1 MAYKII
7 SADTHLDLHW
17 LPPDLFVSRAP
28 EAQKLHMPNVQ
39 TLDRGDYWFVQG
51 REFCAVGFGSAGI
64 QVGQAYVSGED
75 VRLDRMAEAGFFEG
89 VSNGIYHPANPD
101 LRVKDQDID
110 GIDAEVI
117 YGILGIGGGVLGL
130 GDGMVTTPGPEAE
143 TLTTI
148 YDVYNEYV
156 AELVTG
162 YERRLA
168 GLACITSH
176 DPQVSARQLRRAAEL
191 GLKGAEIN
199 VSQMIEPIYHE
210 DWDVL
215 WDTAAECEMPI
226 SFHSIGLSYA
236 KTNAAEQ
243 KKYEWVDTGL
253 LYILFQLSGAEFL
266 VSVLLSGACERY
278 PGFNFVLGECGIG
291 WLPYVLERTDN
302 EYRDHLFHLELPHAP
317 TDYWRRQGYSTFQEE
332 LVSLDQV
339 ERIGV
344 NNIMWGSDYPHQD
357 GVFPDSRKT
366 IQEGLGHL
374 PEEVVRKIVC
384 ENAARVYKFN

>member
-1 MAYKII
+1 MAYEII
-7 SADTHLDLHW
+7 SADTHMDLRW

-28 EAQKLHMPNVQ
+28 EAQKPHMPNVQ
-39 TLDRGDYWFVQG
+39 KLDRGNYWFVQG
-51 REFCAVGFGSAGI
+51 REFCAVGSDSAG
-64 QVGQAYVSGED
+64 VREGQSYAPGES
-75 VRLDRMAEAGFFEG
+75 VHMDRMAEVGFFDG
-89 VSNGIYHPANPD
+89 VAEGIYHPVDPE
-101 LRVKDQDID
+101 LRVSDQNID

-117 YGILGIGGGVLGL
+117 YGILGIGGGMFT
-130 GDGMVTTPGPEAE
+130 DSGPEAE

-148 YDVYNEYV
+148 YDIYNEYV

-162 YERRLA
+162 YEQRLA

-176 DPQVSARQLRRAAEL
+176 NPQVSARQLRTAAEL
-191 GLKGAEIN
+191 GLKGAEVN
-199 VSQMIEPIYHE
+199 VSQMRKPIYHK

-215 WDTAAECEMPI
+215 WDTSAECEMPI
-226 SFHSIGLSYA
+226 SFHTLGLNYA
-236 KTNAAEQ
+236 KPDVAEQ
-243 KKYEWVDTGL
+243 KTYEWVDTGL

-266 VSVLLSGACERY
+266 VSVLLSGACEKY

-302 EYRDHLFHLELPHAP
+302 EYKDRLFHIGLPEAP
-317 TDYWRRQGYSTFQEE
+317 SFYWKRQGYSTFQQEF
-332 LVSLDQV
+332 VSLDQV

-357 GVFPDSRKT
+357 GVFPDSRKA
-366 IQEGLGHL
+366 IQEGIGHL
-374 PEEVVRKIVC
+374 PKDVLRKIVC

>member
-1 MAYKII
+1 MAYEII
-7 SADTHLDLHW
+7 SADTHMDLRW

-28 EAQKLHMPNVQ
+28 EAQKPHMPNVQ
-39 TLDRGDYWFVQG
+39 MLDRGNYWFVQD
-51 REFCAVGFGSAGI
+51 REFCAVGSDSAG
-64 QVGQAYVSGED
+64 VREGQGYAPGES
-75 VRLDRMAEAGFFEG
+75 VHMDRMAEVGFFDG
-89 VSNGIYHPANPD
+89 VAEGIYHPVDPE
-101 LRVKDQDID
+101 LRVSDQNID

-117 YGILGIGGGVLGL
+117 YGILGIGGGMFT
-130 GDGMVTTPGPEAE
+130 DSGPEAE

-148 YDVYNEYV
+148 YDIYNEYV

-162 YERRLA
+162 YEQRLA

-176 DPQVSARQLRRAAEL
+176 DPRVSARQLRTAAEL
-191 GLKGAEIN
+191 GLKGAEVN
-199 VSQMIEPIYHE
+199 VSQMRKPIYHK

-215 WDTAAECEMPI
+215 WDTSAECEMPI
-226 SFHSIGLSYA
+226 SFHTLGLNYA
-236 KTNAAEQ
+236 KPDVAEQ
-243 KKYEWVDTGL
+243 KTYEWVDTGL

-266 VSVLLSGACERY
+266 VSVLLSGACETY

-302 EYRDHLFHLELPHAP
+302 EYKDRLFHIGLPEAP
-317 TDYWRRQGYSTFQEE
+317 SYYWKRQGYSTFQQEF
-332 LVSLDQV
+332 VSLDQV

>member
-1 MAYKII
+1 MAYEII
-7 SADTHLDLHW
+7 SADTHMDLRW
-17 LPPDLFVSRAP
+17 LPSDLFVSRAP
-28 EAQKLHMPNVQ
+28 EAQKPHMPNVQ
-39 TLDRGDYWFVQG
+39 TLDRGNYWFVQA
-51 REFCAVGFGSAGI
+51 REFCAVGSDSAG
-64 QVGQAYVSGED
+64 VREGQGYAPGES
-75 VRLDRMAEAGFFEG
+75 VHMDRMAEVGFFDG
-89 VSNGIYHPANPD
+89 VAEGIYHPVDPE
-101 LRVKDQDID
+101 LRVSDQNID

-117 YGILGIGGGVLGL
+117 YGILGIGGGMFT
-130 GDGMVTTPGPEAE
+130 DSGPEAE

-148 YDVYNEYV
+148 YDIYNEYV

-162 YERRLA
+162 YEQRLA

-176 DPQVSARQLRRAAEL
+176 DPQVSARQLRTAAEL
-191 GLKGAEIN
+191 GLRGAEVN
-199 VSQMIEPIYHE
+199 VSQMRKPIYHK

-226 SFHSIGLSYA
+226 SFHTLGLNYA
-236 KTNAAEQ
+236 KPDVAEQ
-243 KKYEWVDTGL
+243 KTYEWVDTGL

-266 VSVLLSGACERY
+266 VSVLLSGACEKY

-302 EYRDHLFHLELPHAP
+302 EYKDRLFHIGLPEAP
-317 TDYWRRQGYSTFQEE
+317 SYYWKRQGYSTFQQEF
-332 LVSLDQV
+332 VSLDQV

-357 GVFPDSRKT
+357 GVFPDSRKA

-374 PEEVVRKIVC
+374 PEDVLRKIVC

>member
-1 MAYKII
+1 
-7 SADTHLDLHW
+7 
-17 LPPDLFVSRAP
+17 
-28 EAQKLHMPNVQ
+28 MPNVQ
-39 TLDRGDYWFVQG
+39 TLDRGKYWFVQG
-51 REFCAVGFGSAGI
+51 REFCPVGSDS
-64 QVGQAYVSGED
+64 VGVPEGQDYASGED
-75 VRLDRMAEAGFFEG
+75 VRLDRMAKAGFFDG
-89 VSNGIYHPANPD
+89 VSNGIYHPADPE

-117 YGILGIGGGVLGL
+117 YGILGVGGGVLGL
-130 GDGMVTTPGPEAE
+130 GDGMLTTPGPEAD
-143 TLTTI
+143 TLATI
-148 YDVYNEYV
+148 YDIYNEYV

-162 YERRLA
+162 YEQRLA

-176 DPQVSARQLRRAAEL
+176 DPQVSARQLRRAAGL

-199 VSQMIEPIYHE
+199 VSLMVEPIYHE
-210 DWDVL
+210 GWNVL

-226 SFHSIGLSYA
+226 SFHSLGTSYA

-243 KKYEWVDTGL
+243 KRYEWVDTGL

-266 VSVLLSGACERY
+266 VSVLLSGACEKY
-278 PGFNFVLGECGIG
+278 PGLNFVLGECGIG

-302 EYRDHLFHLELPHAP
+302 EYRDHLFHIGLPHAP
-317 TDYWRRQGYSTFQEE
+317 SDYWKRQGYSTFQEE
-332 LVSLDQV
+332 FVSLDEV

>member
-1 MAYKII
+1 MAYEII
-7 SADTHLDLHW
+7 SADTHMDLRW

-28 EAQKLHMPNVQ
+28 EAQKPHMPNVQ
-39 TLDRGDYWFVQG
+39 MLDRGNYWFVQD
-51 REFCAVGFGSAGI
+51 REFCAVGSDSAG
-64 QVGQAYVSGED
+64 VREGQGYAPGES
-75 VRLDRMAEAGFFEG
+75 VHMDRMAEVGFFDG
-89 VSNGIYHPANPD
+89 VSEGIYHPVDPE
-101 LRVKDQDID
+101 LRVSDQNID

-117 YGILGIGGGVLGL
+117 YGILGIGGGMFT
-130 GDGMVTTPGPEAE
+130 DSGPEAE

-148 YDVYNEYV
+148 YDIYNEYV
-156 AELVTG
+156 SELVTG
-162 YERRLA
+162 YEQRLA

-176 DPQVSARQLRRAAEL
+176 DPQVSARQLRTAAEL
-191 GLKGAEIN
+191 GLKGAEVN
-199 VSQMIEPIYHE
+199 VSQMRKPIYHK

-215 WDTAAECEMPI
+215 WDTSAECEMPI
-226 SFHSIGLSYA
+226 SFHTLGLNYA
-236 KTNAAEQ
+236 KPDVAEQ
-243 KKYEWVDTGL
+243 KTYEWVDTGL

-266 VSVLLSGACERY
+266 VSVLLSGACEKY

-302 EYRDHLFHLELPHAP
+302 EYKDRLFHIGLPEAP
-317 TDYWRRQGYSTFQEE
+317 SYYWKRQGYSTFQQEF
-332 LVSLDQV
+332 VSLDQV

-357 GVFPDSRKT
+357 GVFPDSRKA

-374 PEEVVRKIVC
+374 PEDVLRKIVC

>member
-1 MAYKII
+1 MAYEII
-7 SADTHLDLHW
+7 SADTHMDLRW

-28 EAQKLHMPNVQ
+28 EAQKPHMPNVQ
-39 TLDRGDYWFVQG
+39 MLDRGNYWFVQG
-51 REFCAVGFGSAGI
+51 REFCAVGSDSAG
-64 QVGQAYVSGED
+64 VREGQGYAPGES
-75 VRLDRMAEAGFFEG
+75 VHMDRMAEVGFFDG
-89 VSNGIYHPANPD
+89 VAEGIYHPVDPE
-101 LRVKDQDID
+101 LRVSDQNID

-117 YGILGIGGGVLGL
+117 YGILGIGGGMFT
-130 GDGMVTTPGPEAE
+130 DSGPEAE

-148 YDVYNEYV
+148 YDIYNEYV

-162 YERRLA
+162 YEQRLA

-176 DPQVSARQLRRAAEL
+176 DPQVSARQLRTAAEL
-191 GLKGAEIN
+191 GLKGAEVN
-199 VSQMIEPIYHE
+199 VSQMRKPIYHK

-226 SFHSIGLSYA
+226 SFHTLGLNYA
-236 KTNAAEQ
+236 KPDVAEQ
-243 KKYEWVDTGL
+243 KTYEWVDTGL

-266 VSVLLSGACERY
+266 VSVLLSGACEKY

-302 EYRDHLFHLELPHAP
+302 EYKDRLFHIGLPEAP
-317 TDYWRRQGYSTFQEE
+317 SYYWKRQGYSTFQQEF
-332 LVSLDQV
+332 VSLDQV

-357 GVFPDSRKT
+357 GVFPDSRKA

-374 PEEVVRKIVC
+374 PEDVLRKIVC

>member
-1 MAYKII
+1 MAYEII
-7 SADTHLDLHW
+7 SADTHMDLRW

-28 EAQKLHMPNVQ
+28 EAQKPHMPNVQ
-39 TLDRGDYWFVQG
+39 TLDRGNYWFVQG
-51 REFCAVGFGSAGI
+51 SEFCAVGSDSAG
-64 QVGQAYVSGED
+64 VREGQGYAPGES
-75 VRLDRMAEAGFFEG
+75 VHMDRMAEVGFFDG
-89 VSNGIYHPANPD
+89 VAEGIYHPVDPE
-101 LRVKDQDID
+101 LRVSDQNID

-117 YGILGIGGGVLGL
+117 YGILGIGGGMFT
-130 GDGMVTTPGPEAE
+130 DSGPEAE

-148 YDVYNEYV
+148 YDIYNEYV
-156 AELVTG
+156 AGLVTG
-162 YERRLA
+162 YEQRMA

-191 GLKGAEIN
+191 GLRGAEVN
-199 VSQMIEPIYHE
+199 VSQMRKPIYHK

-215 WDTAAECEMPI
+215 WDTSAECEMPI
-226 SFHSIGLSYA
+226 SFHTLGLNYA
-236 KTNAAEQ
+236 KPDAVEQ
-243 KKYEWVDTGL
+243 KTYEWVDTGL

-266 VSVLLSGACERY
+266 VSVLLSGACEKY

-302 EYRDHLFHLELPHAP
+302 EYKDRLFHIGLPQAP
-317 TDYWRRQGYSTFQEE
+317 SDYWKRQGYSTFQQEF
-332 LVSLDQV
+332 VSLDQV

-357 GVFPDSRKT
+357 GVFPDSRKA

-374 PEEVVRKIVC
+374 PEDVLRKIVC
-384 ENAARVYKFN
+384 ENAARVYRFN

>member
-1 MAYKII
+1 MAYEII
-7 SADTHLDLHW
+7 SADTHMDLRW

-28 EAQKLHMPNVQ
+28 EAQKPHMPNVQ
-39 TLDRGDYWFVQG
+39 MLDRGNYWFVQG
-51 REFCAVGFGSAGI
+51 REFCAVGSDSAG
-64 QVGQAYVSGED
+64 VREGQSYAPGES
-75 VRLDRMAEAGFFEG
+75 VHMDRMAEVGFFDG
-89 VSNGIYHPANPD
+89 VAEGIYHPVDPE
-101 LRVKDQDID
+101 LRVSDQNID

-117 YGILGIGGGVLGL
+117 YGILGIGGGMFT
-130 GDGMVTTPGPEAE
+130 DSGPEAE

-148 YDVYNEYV
+148 YDIYNEYV

-162 YERRLA
+162 YEQRLA

-176 DPQVSARQLRRAAEL
+176 DPQVSARQLRTAAEL
-191 GLKGAEIN
+191 GLKGAEVN
-199 VSQMIEPIYHE
+199 VSQMRKPIYHK

-215 WDTAAECEMPI
+215 WDTSAECEMPI
-226 SFHSIGLSYA
+226 SFHTLGLNYA
-236 KTNAAEQ
+236 KPDVAEQ
-243 KKYEWVDTGL
+243 KTYEWVDTGL

-266 VSVLLSGACERY
+266 VSVLLSGACEKY

-302 EYRDHLFHLELPHAP
+302 EYKDRLFHIGLPEAP
-317 TDYWRRQGYSTFQEE
+317 SYYWKRQGYSTFQQEF
-332 LVSLDQV
+332 VSLDQV

-357 GVFPDSRKT
+357 GVFPDSRKA

-374 PEEVVRKIVC
+374 PEDVLRKIVC

>member
-1 MAYKII
+1 MAYEII
-7 SADTHLDLHW
+7 SADTHMDLRW
-17 LPPDLFVSRAP
+17 LPSDLFVSRAP
-28 EAQKLHMPNVQ
+28 EAQKPHMPNVQ
-39 TLDRGDYWFVQG
+39 TLDRGNYWFVQA
-51 REFCAVGFGSAGI
+51 REFCAVGSDSAG
-64 QVGQAYVSGED
+64 VREGQGYAPGES
-75 VRLDRMAEAGFFEG
+75 VHMDRMAEVGFFDG
-89 VSNGIYHPANPD
+89 VAEGIYHPVDPE
-101 LRVKDQDID
+101 LRVSDQNID

-117 YGILGIGGGVLGL
+117 YGILGIGGGMFT
-130 GDGMVTTPGPEAE
+130 DSGPEAE

-148 YDVYNEYV
+148 YDIYNEYV

-162 YERRLA
+162 YEQRLA

-176 DPQVSARQLRRAAEL
+176 DPQVSARQLRTAAEL
-191 GLKGAEIN
+191 GLRGAEVN
-199 VSQMIEPIYHE
+199 VSQMRKPIYHK

-215 WDTAAECEMPI
+215 WDTSAECEMPI
-226 SFHSIGLSYA
+226 SFHTLGLNYA
-236 KTNAAEQ
+236 KPDVAEQ
-243 KKYEWVDTGL
+243 KTYEWVDTGL

-266 VSVLLSGACERY
+266 VSVLLSGACEKY

-302 EYRDHLFHLELPHAP
+302 EYKDRLFHIGLPEAP
-317 TDYWRRQGYSTFQEE
+317 SYYWKRQGYSTFQQEF
-332 LVSLDQV
+332 VSLDQV

-357 GVFPDSRKT
+357 GVFPDSRKA

-374 PEEVVRKIVC
+374 PEDVLRKIVC

>member
-1 MAYKII
+1 MAYEII
-7 SADTHLDLHW
+7 SADTHMDLRW

-28 EAQKLHMPNVQ
+28 EAQKPHMPNVQ
-39 TLDRGDYWFVQG
+39 MLDRGNYWFVQG
-51 REFCAVGFGSAGI
+51 REFCAVGSDSAG
-64 QVGQAYVSGED
+64 VREGQGYAPGES
-75 VRLDRMAEAGFFEG
+75 VHMDRMAEVGFFDG
-89 VSNGIYHPANPD
+89 VAEGIYHPVDPE
-101 LRVKDQDID
+101 LRVSDQNID

-117 YGILGIGGGVLGL
+117 YGILGIGGGMFT
-130 GDGMVTTPGPEAE
+130 DSGPEAE

-148 YDVYNEYV
+148 YDIYNEYV

-162 YERRLA
+162 YEQRLA

-176 DPQVSARQLRRAAEL
+176 DPQVSARQLRTAAEL
-191 GLKGAEIN
+191 GLKGAEVN
-199 VSQMIEPIYHE
+199 VSQMRKPIYHK

-215 WDTAAECEMPI
+215 WDTSAECEMPI
-226 SFHSIGLSYA
+226 SFHTLGLNYA
-236 KTNAAEQ
+236 KPDVAEQ
-243 KKYEWVDTGL
+243 KTYEWVDTGL

-266 VSVLLSGACERY
+266 VSVLLSGACEKY

-302 EYRDHLFHLELPHAP
+302 EYKDRLFHIGLPEAP
-317 TDYWRRQGYSTFQEE
+317 SYYWKRQGYSTFQQEF
-332 LVSLDQV
+332 VSLDQV

-357 GVFPDSRKT
+357 GVFPDSRKA

-374 PEEVVRKIVC
+374 PEDVLRKIVC